1 MSKYDNASLVQIPSG
16 YKAGTLYSV
25 LPANGDGDFDFTR
38 ASIATRVNADGLIE
52 TVASGVPRLDYPLLN
67 GVVQSC
73 PALLLEP
80 ARTNE
85 LLYSQELDNAWWAKT
100 DVSISANSIA
110 SPDGSLTADL
120 ITESATTGLHRVYR
134 TLTPN
139 GNNSFSFFVKSNG
152 VRWIVLAAG
161 NTTNFGVH
169 TSFDIQNGVVGTSL
183 IGTSKIENYGNGWY
197 RCIVSGLANGGATS
211 LNLYLCDGDNVI
223 SYTGDGTSGVY
234 AWGGQLELGSYATSY
249 IPTSGTTITRAAEVC
264 NGAGTSAEFNDSEG
278 VLFAEISALANDG
291 IIRAIAISDGTGFNR
306 VNIRYTGT
314 SNQVEY
320 SLFVNGQ
327 TTKTLFHSILDSTIT
342 SKISVHWK
350 TNDLKFYVNGFLVG
364 SISSAVMMPNNTL
377 NQLRFDSGAGLSP
390 FYGKTKQLIA
400 FDAALTDEQLEDLTS
415 WDSFIEMAQAQQ
427 YLIY

>member
-52 TVASGVPRLDYPLLN
+52 TVASGVPRLDYPILN

-134 TLTPN
+134 TLTLN

>member
-52 TVASGVPRLDYPLLN
+52 TVASGVPRLDYPILN

-249 IPTSGTTITRAAEVC
+249 IPTSGSTVTR
-264 NGAGTSAEFNDSEG
+264 NQDIFTRDGIGSLINSTEG
-278 VLFAEISALANDG
+278 VLFVEMAKHNGNTVAPVISLN
-291 IIRAIAISDGTGFNR
+291 N
-306 VNIRYTGT
+306 GT
-314 SNQVEY
+314 S
-320 SLFVNGQ
+320 SQ
-327 TTKTLFHSILDSTIT
+327 TVALYYFST
-342 SKISVHWK
+342 
-350 TNDLKFYVNGFLVG
+350 DE
-364 SISSAVMMPNNTL
+364 
-377 NQLRFDSGAGLSP
+377 
-390 FYGKTKQLIA
+390 IA
-400 FDAALTDEQLEDLTS
+400 FDVISSSPNVSGVSSSYNTDNFNKIALKYNPTTKNMVIYKYGEDDLSKKPPFQLKTIKFE
-415 WDSFIEMAQAQQ
+415 
-427 YLIY
+427 

>member
-52 TVASGVPRLDYPLLN
+52 TVASGVPRLDYPILN

-291 IIRAIAISDGTGFNR
+291 IIRAIAISDGTGLNR

>member
-52 TVASGVPRLDYPLLN
+52 TVASGVPRLDYPILN

>member
-38 ASIATRVNADGLIE
+38 ASIATRVNAEGLIE
-52 TVASGVPRLDYPLLN
+52 TVASGVPRLDYPILN

>member
-38 ASIATRVNADGLIE
+38 ASIATRVNAEGLIE

-291 IIRAIAISDGTGFNR
+291 IIRAIAISDGTGLNR

>member
-38 ASIATRVNADGLIE
+38 ASIATRVNAEGLIE
-52 TVASGVPRLDYPLLN
+52 TVASGVPRLDYPILN

-234 AWGGQLELGSYATSY
+234 AWGAQLEAGSYATSY

>member
-52 TVASGVPRLDYPLLN
+52 TVASGVPRLDYPILN

-234 AWGGQLELGSYATSY
+234 AWGAQLEAGSYATSY